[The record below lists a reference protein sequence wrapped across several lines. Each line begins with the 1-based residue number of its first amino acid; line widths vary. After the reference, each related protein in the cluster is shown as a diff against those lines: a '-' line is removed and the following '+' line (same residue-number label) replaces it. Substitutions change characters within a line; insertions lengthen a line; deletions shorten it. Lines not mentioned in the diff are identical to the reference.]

1 MMKTIKD
8 IETAQNR
15 IASAMSDKGIRNP
28 RPKLEIEFSGRYCLW
43 LHADSL
49 IGGQKC
55 HSFYASDIGKLFEEA
70 DAFVADLPSPDEK
83 AVHDYM
89 VSLAQ
94 TADLGLELGIDDE
107 FVAPI
112 RNAKEGLAQTLL
124 AAPNEAIAAPATLAG
139 WLAE

>member
-1 MMKTIKD
+1 MKTIKD

-55 HSFYASDIGKLFEEA
+55 HSFYASDTPWK
-70 DAFVADLPSPDEK
+70 
-83 AVHDYM
+83 
-89 VSLAQ
+89 
-94 TADLGLELGIDDE
+94 
-107 FVAPI
+107 
-112 RNAKEGLAQTLL
+112 
-124 AAPNEAIAAPATLAG
+124 
-139 WLAE
+139 